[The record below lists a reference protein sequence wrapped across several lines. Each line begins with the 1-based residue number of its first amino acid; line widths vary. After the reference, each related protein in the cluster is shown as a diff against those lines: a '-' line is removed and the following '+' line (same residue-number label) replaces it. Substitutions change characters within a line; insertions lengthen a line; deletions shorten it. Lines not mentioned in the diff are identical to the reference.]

1 MLLVGGDVELKAWN
15 HQPWNLFGHGSWIPY
30 IHVESVR
37 PRTNPMNKLWRRA
50 SPVAWIFPRV
60 HTICHQLKQ
69 EQQQQKGDRTRPVGV
84 AGNCIKGKPF
94 SFFFLHFPAAP
105 SRGLRFFISS
115 WPSANER
122 SHQTPS
128 IKKHGPRCRLD
139 SHSLSLSENIVIT
152 SSFRWEKEERCR
164 QSADRRGLPSFEVTA
179 GQQRSLAM
187 RTKQRG
193 HDAYT
198 EKRKCLMIGPV

>member
-94 SFFFLHFPAAP
+94 FFFSYIFPPRHLVAYG
-105 SRGLRFFISS
+105 SLFLLGRQRTRGL
-115 WPSANER
+115 
-122 SHQTPS
+122 
-128 IKKHGPRCRLD
+128 IKH
-139 SHSLSLSENIVIT
+139 HLSQNTGQGAGWTLSENIVIT

-198 EKRKCLMIGPV
+198 EKRKCLMIEPV

>member
-1 MLLVGGDVELKAWN
+1 M
-15 HQPWNLFGHGSWIPY
+15 
-30 IHVESVR
+30 R

-128 IKKHGPRCRLD
+128 ITKHGPRCRLD
-139 SHSLSLSENIVIT
+139 SLREYSNNKQLSMRKGRKMPTISRSTGPAFFWGYSWAAEVVGDADET
-152 SSFRWEKEERCR
+152 AGSRRVYREKEMSDDRAGIKISDVCDVALLDPHGRPCR
-164 QSADRRGLPSFEVTA
+164 
-179 GQQRSLAM
+179 
-187 RTKQRG
+187 
-193 HDAYT
+193 
-198 EKRKCLMIGPV
+198 KRISNTQWRPAFR